1 MTLMTANKFREHR
14 THHQDMLSLDRW
26 CLPQVFWAPCLA
38 VDPWEHLKNLFE
50 FIFPCS
56 LRILD
61 FLSKIWWEKSLL
73 WESLSPTPSP
83 LMDGPVGPF
92 SGLCHPLTPGVPMWA
107 CVDGSQ
113 TQQKQKEPC
122 EVARKIPTGSLSAQR
137 GLREALEGKSITA
150 VKGKYVQHEIVSD
163 ISHPTIR
170 HCPQLSEFF
179 SPHAHTAPLFGVG
192 ELLAR
197 GWLVA
202 GVKWVTSSSEGN
214 TLYPAS
220 HCCCLLLR
228 WATTVVTSSH
238 LRLMTCDVFWSGGL
252 KKKA

>member
-1 MTLMTANKFREHR
+1 
-14 THHQDMLSLDRW
+14 
-26 CLPQVFWAPCLA
+26 
-38 VDPWEHLKNLFE
+38 
-50 FIFPCS
+50 
-56 LRILD
+56 
-61 FLSKIWWEKSLL
+61 
-73 WESLSPTPSP
+73 
-83 LMDGPVGPF
+83 MDGPVGPF

-122 EVARKIPTGSLSAQR
+122 KVARKIPTGSLSAQR

-150 VKGKYVQHEIVSD
+150 VKGKYVQREIVSD

-170 HCPQLSEFF
+170 HCPQLSEF
-179 SPHAHTAPLFGVG
+179 
-192 ELLAR
+192 LASR
-197 GWLVA
+197 SHSSSFWGWCLVSCWREDDYKFLSEMTSVA

-220 HCCCLLLR
+220 HCCCFLLR
-228 WATTVVTSSH
+228 WATTTVTSSH

-252 KKKA
+252 TKKGIMRYCADT